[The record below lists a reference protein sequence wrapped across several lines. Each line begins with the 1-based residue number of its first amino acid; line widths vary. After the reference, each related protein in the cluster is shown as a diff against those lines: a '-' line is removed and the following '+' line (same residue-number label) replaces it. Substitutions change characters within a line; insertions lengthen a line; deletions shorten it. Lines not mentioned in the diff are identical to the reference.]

1 MAEPVLKL
9 DLSDSG
15 EQALIHSSPLGI
27 HILPHHTVI
36 APPPCLGFRLH
47 VSPSLKE
54 PEARLKP
61 TMPPLYL
68 THHHPPPPLWSLV
81 RGLRLP
87 GDTIK
92 GKTSWSITESIPQ
105 LQEISLTCQ
114 MKALPGAPGHLQII
128 IKGKPRASETAET
141 PSSAPQANLTL
152 PSPHSSCPGF

>member
-15 EQALIHSSPLGI
+15 VQALIHSSPLGI
-27 HILPHHTVI
+27 HTPPHHTVT
-36 APPPCLGFRLH
+36 PPPCLGFRLH

-61 TMPPLYL
+61 TMPPPYL
-68 THHHPPPPLWSLV
+68 THHPPTTPGPLCG
-81 RGLRLP
+81 GLRLP

-114 MKALPGAPGHLQII
+114 MKALPWAPGHLQII
-128 IKGKPRASETAET
+128 IKGKPRASEAAET
-141 PSSAPQANLTL
+141 PSSAPQAYLTL